1 MSVGPTVIR
10 KSNGNSRSN
19 LELVNALRENFHTAQ
34 HDYAAYTNGNA
45 NGNGNGTHSSVPVE
59 QWTETVDDVLFV
71 PKIEWQGAGLRDD
84 VQQYEITVKL
94 FFLPNT
100 PASQHGTYIREALA
114 LVRKE
119 LGIET
124 IDLLVVSFAGMS
136 FEGTCEWEA
145 DKINAEQGNL
155 DEQVATWQVLESL
168 HQSGAVKNLGV
179 AEFGSEK
186 LVAFMKRTTVRPAVD
201 QINLKDCCSVPPPLK
216 KLAVE
221 TGIELNVHTDCTDI
235 MPSGTMRELLNGGKL
250 GAGVVADID
259 GNGPGLKGELL
270 PEWVVR
276 YTAFVTNRGVVEN
289 KGYFA
294 GAEIIHN

>member
-34 HDYAAYTNGNA
+34 HDYATYTNGNGNV
-45 NGNGNGTHSSVPVE
+45 NGNGSHCSVPVE
-59 QWTETVDDVLFV
+59 QWTETVDDILFV
-71 PKIEWQGAGLRDD
+71 PKIEWQGAGLRDAA
-84 VQQYEITVKL
+84 QQYEITVKL

-100 PASQHGTYIREALA
+100 PASQHETYIREALA

-119 LGIET
+119 LRIET

-155 DEQVATWQVLESL
+155 DEQVATWQALEKL
-168 HQSGAVKNLGV
+168 HLSGAVKNLGV

-186 LVAFMKRTTVRPAVD
+186 LLAFMKRTTIRPAVD

-216 KLAVE
+216 KLALE
-221 TGIELNVHTDCTDI
+221 TGMELNVHTDCTDI
-235 MPSGTMRELLNGGKL
+235 MPSGTMRELLNGGQL
-250 GAGVVADID
+250 GAGVVADIN
-259 GNGPGLKGELL
+259 GNGPGLKGELV

-276 YTAFVTNRGVVEN
+276 YTAFVADRGVVEN

-294 GAEIIHN
+294 GAEIIPN